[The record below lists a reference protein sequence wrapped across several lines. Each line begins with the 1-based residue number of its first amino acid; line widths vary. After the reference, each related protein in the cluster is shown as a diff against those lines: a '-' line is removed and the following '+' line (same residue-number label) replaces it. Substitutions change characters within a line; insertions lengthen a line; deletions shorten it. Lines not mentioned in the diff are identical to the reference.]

1 MPTSRLVAGSA
12 LAAAALL
19 LAACAGER
27 ASPPAAAAAPS
38 PAADERSLPVRAYVV
53 ARRTLEREVLVAG
66 SVEPLRAIQLA
77 ARTDGVVAEVLV
89 EAGDRVSAGQLLARI
104 DVSE

>member
-1 MPTSRLVAGSA
+1 VPTSRLVAGSA

-27 ASPPAAAAAPS
+27 ASPPAAAPS